1 VQRSRLLWQG
11 DRAVQQAAPFE
22 AQVGHVLVVL
32 VQDGEAREDR
42 IAVVAVVIDH
52 VAAVGVVAP
61 DVLGEEFMLRLRRPI
76 RMTLGMAQV
85 QALDFLE
92 EDDVGRQF
100 A

>member
-1 VQRSRLLWQG
+1 
-11 DRAVQQAAPFE
+11 
-22 AQVGHVLVVL
+22 
-32 VQDGEAREDR
+32 
-42 IAVVAVVIDH
+42 
-52 VAAVGVVAP
+52 
-61 DVLGEEFMLRLRRPI
+61 MLRLRRPI